1 MESVRIEHCRKCES
15 TNLTNLV
22 YVQSGDPV
30 RVYVRC
36 SDCGAFVARYV
47 LTRYTSDQT
56 YECLLRNLRRYA
68 YASGKRALQEVEECG
83 TTVQAE
89 FDRVEKLAR
98 ERPESRPVVQLIEDA
113 RQEEKKKEDPED

>member
-1 MESVRIEHCRKCES
+1 VESVRVEHCRKCES

-22 YVQSGDPV
+22 YVHTGDPV
-30 RVYVRC
+30 RVYVQC

-47 LTRYTSDQT
+47 LSRYTSDQT
-56 YECLLRNLRRYA
+56 YECLLRTLRRYA

-89 FDRVEKLAR
+89 FERVKKLAR
-98 ERPESRPVVQLIEDA
+98 EQPDSRPVVELIEDA
-113 RQEEKKKEDPED
+113 REGEKKQDPES